1 MDNKMMVLL
10 EDIKSLVLANV
21 EGQKAFEE
29 RFERR
34 LTNLELD
41 MAEIK
46 KTILVVIKE
55 IGNVKTELADVKA
68 DLADVRND
76 LADVRNDLADVKTEL
91 VDVRNDLADVKTEL
105 ADAKN
110 ELKILESKVAQLRET
125 VTASN
130 RKNEMWFDL
139 LAREYGKLR
148 LEMEALKEEVNLLSQ
163 NVPAPAE

>member
-10 EDIKSLVLANV
+10 EDIKSLVMVNI

-34 LTNLELD
+34 LTNLELE

-55 IGNVKTELADVKA
+55 ISNIKIE
-68 DLADVRND
+68 LADVRNE
-76 LADVRNDLADVKTEL
+76 LADVRNELADV
-91 VDVRNDLADVKTEL
+91 RNEL

-110 ELKILESKVAQLRET
+110 ELADAKNDLKVLESKVAQLRET

-148 LEMEALKEEVNLLSQ
+148 LEMETLKEEVNLISQ
-163 NVPAPAE
+163 NVQIPVEHPAE

>member
-10 EDIKSLVLANV
+10 EDIKLLVMANIK
-21 EGQKAFEE
+21 GQKAFEE

-46 KTILVVIKE
+46 KTILVIIKE
-55 IGNVKTELADVKA
+55 IGNIKRELADVRNELADVK
-68 DLADVRND
+68 ND
-76 LADVRNDLADVKTEL
+76 LKL
-91 VDVRNDLADVKTEL
+91 
-105 ADAKN
+105 
-110 ELKILESKVAQLRET
+110 LESKVTQLRET

-139 LAREYGKLR
+139 MAREYGKLR
-148 LEMEALKEEVNLLSQ
+148 FELEALKEEVNLLSQ
-163 NVPAPAE
+163 NVQIPAE

>member
-10 EDIKSLVLANV
+10 EDIKSLVLANI

-55 IGNVKTELADVKA
+55 IGNIKTELADVKA
-68 DLADVRND
+68 D
-76 LADVRNDLADVKTEL
+76 
-91 VDVRNDLADVKTEL
+91 L

-110 ELKILESKVAQLRET
+110 ELKILESKVAQLREA

-163 NVPAPAE
+163 NVPASAE

>member
-1 MDNKMMVLL
+1 MDNKMMILL
-10 EDIKSLVLANV
+10 EDIKSLVLANI

-55 IGNVKTELADVKA
+55 IGNIRTELTDVKA
-68 DLADVRND
+68 DLAD
-76 LADVRNDLADVKTEL
+76 
-91 VDVRNDLADVKTEL
+91 
-105 ADAKN
+105 AKN
-110 ELKILESKVAQLRET
+110 VLKILESKVAQLRET

-139 LAREYGKLR
+139 MAREYGKLR
-148 LEMEALKEEVNLLSQ
+148 FELEALKEEVNRLSQ

>member
-10 EDIKSLVLANV
+10 EDIKSLVMVNI

-34 LTNLELD
+34 LTNLELE

-55 IGNVKTELADVKA
+55 ISNIKIE
-68 DLADVRND
+68 LADVRNE
-76 LADVRNDLADVKTEL
+76 LTGIRN
-91 VDVRNDLADVKTEL
+91 EL

-110 ELKILESKVAQLRET
+110 DLKVLESKVAQLRET

-148 LEMEALKEEVNLLSQ
+148 LEMETLKEEVNLISQ
-163 NVPAPAE
+163 NVQIPVEHPAE

>member
-10 EDIKSLVLANV
+10 EDIKSLVLANI

-55 IGNVKTELADVKA
+55 IGNIKTELADVKADLADVKTELADVKA
-68 DLADVRND
+68 DLADVKTE
-76 LADVRNDLADVKTEL
+76 LADVK
-91 VDVRNDLADVKTEL
+91 ADL

-110 ELKILESKVAQLRET
+110 ELKILESKVAQLREA

-163 NVPAPAE
+163 NVPASAE

>member
-1 MDNKMMVLL
+1 MDNKMMILL
-10 EDIKSLVLANV
+10 EDIKSLVLANI

-55 IGNVKTELADVKA
+55 IGNIRTELTDVKA
-68 DLADVRND
+68 DLAD
-76 LADVRNDLADVKTEL
+76 
-91 VDVRNDLADVKTEL
+91 
-105 ADAKN
+105 AKN
-110 ELKILESKVAQLRET
+110 VLKILESKVAQLRET

-148 LEMEALKEEVNLLSQ
+148 LDVEALKEEVNLLSQ
-163 NVPAPAE
+163 NVQIPE